1 MSPALEILT
10 SHGFQVTAFNLSIIC
25 IAFSIGVALVA
36 MVFYGRAR
44 EPMPSDPDAARWQM
58 LFATWRDSLVIT
70 LLYVSE
76 GIMWRAADF
85 QGMLQVFP
93 QHIWTTVSFVQPIAG
108 LIVYVLIFTV
118 AALRII
124 ALTRWLRA
132 MVLSDQS

>member
-1 MSPALEILT
+1 
-10 SHGFQVTAFNLSIIC
+10 
-25 IAFSIGVALVA
+25 
-36 MVFYGRAR
+36 
-44 EPMPSDPDAARWQM
+44 
-58 LFATWRDSLVIT
+58 
-70 LLYVSE
+70 
-76 GIMWRAADF
+76 MWRAADF